1 MEEGKCTMKTYSCGP
16 QRERGGGGED
26 TEHWKHTGS
35 KRGVFLS
42 LQCQCFYT
50 LTHSD
55 PSEGG
60 LHLVFRVN
68 CIRPHNTHTAHRHTH
83 TQTCTLN
90 HHTRFYSWMKSING
104 CSEWAARQWTPRPG
118 QHASPGFPGLNH
130 KKNQTFPAAEKK
142 RMKLL
147 YVPEKRAC
155 WVIPTIQGSGV
166 PICLGGLNGQ
176 LAGQIS

>member
-16 QRERGGGGED
+16 QRERGGRER
-26 TEHWKHTGS
+26 TQSTGS
-35 KRGVFLS
+35 T
-42 LQCQCFYT
+42 QEANAACFYPFSANASILLPT
-50 LTHSD
+50 LTH
-55 PSEGG
+55 PRGGYILFSEWIASA
-60 LHLVFRVN
+60 LITPTPL
-68 CIRPHNTHTAHRHTH
+68 IDTH

-130 KKNQTFPAAEKK
+130 KKNQTFPATEKK